1 MPPPLRVRALA
12 SLVLL
17 ATCAPALAQ
26 PAGAPLGDALRDF
39 AETRGL
45 SLVYSA
51 DLVAGRRTTCPAAGR
66 TSGRPAPAVLACLV
80 EGTGLEARRLPSGAY
95 ALYRVSGG
103 GAPPDRPAPPAPS
116 GGGAVRSEAA
126 TLSGFV
132 TDAATGEVLV
142 GAAVYVPGA
151 GRGAST
157 NGYGYYSLALS
168 VGEVRVTV
176 SYVGYETATA
186 TVALDADVRY
196 DVALDAVGGL
206 GEVVVEGEAV
216 EVEAP
221 GSVRLTAA
229 EVERVPALLGEAD
242 PLKALQ
248 LTPAVRFGSEG
259 SSGLHVRGGSP
270 DQTLLLLDGAPV
282 YNAAHLAG
290 AVSVFNSDALQSVR
304 LVPGAAPARYGGRLS
319 AVVDVAQREGSRERR
334 TGTATVGLL
343 ASRALVEGPLAGGHG
358 AFVVAGRRSYAD
370 LLLRPLLFASSG
382 GDYALGYFFQDAS
395 AKANLDLDDRTRVFA
410 SVYGGQDR
418 FYNHSSETFTSTERT
433 EAFSTGVEWGNT
445 TATVRATRVLSPRAF
460 ASALVY
466 YSRYGFAAEREASDT
481 FPPTSD
487 RTSRAVTFEQSSG
500 LTDVAARA
508 DVEVAAT
515 AFGLAHAVEAGAAVE
530 RRSFR
535 PASVL
540 RSRTVGGDED
550 VAEVEDRVSTVGGS
564 AYVSD
569 AVRLGGVRAE
579 VGLRLGWLAVRG
591 RAFAGLQPRLGLTS
605 AVGPWTLRASAG
617 RSWQPLHLLT
627 NAGVGLPTDLWVP
640 ATDRVGPASAW
651 QVAAEAERPLG
662 AGWSAS
668 AGAFA
673 KTMTGLVEY
682 RDGAGFFASGAG
694 WEDDVMTGSGRAV
707 GVELAARKTGGRTEV
722 QVAYA
727 LSRSARTFPE
737 IDGGRTFPYRYDRTH
752 DLSVTA
758 TRHLSP
764 RRRLTA
770 LLVYASGAAVT
781 VPVARTGFNTYLY
794 GDRNRHRLPAYHRLD
809 VSYEVDYGRGRL
821 ALGFHN
827 MYNRL
832 NPYYYRVRDALR
844 PPGAGRE
851 RRVPARRALPHP
863 PVGEL
868 PLRTVTM
875 RHPALSLLA
884 LFVVVSGC
892 ETFVEADPED
902 YEPVLYVQAVFEPG
916 VPWSVT
922 VQRTVGLGDTVPF
935 DEQIVTNATVTVTG
949 NDGTVVVLPHTE
961 QGRYGAALVYP
972 EGESGGTPQFP
983 YFEDGPAPEAG
994 RTYTL
999 RVSAPGYLA
1008 VTATSR
1014 APRPPLDLTVRVLG
1028 GWERSENTYGAVS
1041 SVTYSNVL
1049 LGASFSPAGEDTFY
1063 EVRYVK
1069 GEVMNG
1075 LGRPAQF
1082 DVSGTFFTDAP
1093 ILRESTFLDDL
1104 QGGSR
1109 RRLLSAFLDIDAL
1122 DEAPDGR
1129 RSFEITGEN
1138 PSVIPAGAPEPQ
1150 AGVEVTA
1157 ASPAYFESMRALARQ
1172 EAVRANPFAEPVPN
1186 YSNVEGGAGV
1196 FAGLARAR
1204 AVVRHPG

>member
-1 MPPPLRVRALA
+1 MTREDGRRADPPATMTTRPSTLLGLLALA
-12 SLVLL
+12 ALV
-17 ATCAPALAQ
+17 ACPALGQTAS
-26 PAGAPLGDALRDF
+26 APLGDALRAF
-39 AETRGL
+39 AEARDL

-51 DLVAGRRTTCPAAGR
+51 DLVAGRWTACP
-66 TSGRPAPAVLACLV
+66 TSRRGAGRPAPAVLACLL
-80 EGTGLEARRLPSGAY
+80 EGTGLEARRLPSGTF
-95 ALYRVSGG
+95 ALYRAEVEDSARGG
-103 GAPPDRPAPPAPS
+103 GAAVRPDRPAPPAPP
-116 GGGAVRSEAA
+116 GGVAA
-126 TLSGFV
+126 RAETVTLSGFV

-151 GRGAST
+151 RRGAST
-157 NGYGYYSLALS
+157 NGYGYYSLALPA
-168 VGEVRVTV
+168 GNVRVAV

-196 DVALDAVGGL
+196 DVALDAAGGL

-290 AVSVFNSDALQSVR
+290 AVSVFNSDALQSVT

-319 AVVDVAQREGSRERR
+319 AVVDVTQREGSRARR

-343 ASRALVEGPLAGGHG
+343 ASRALVEGPLAGGRG

-370 LLLRPLLFASSG
+370 LLLQPLLFATSG
-382 GDYALGYFFQDAS
+382 GDYALGYYFQDAS

-418 FYNHSSETFTSTERT
+418 FYNRSSETFTSTERT

-487 RTSRAVTFEQSSG
+487 RTSRAVAFEQSSG

-515 AFGLAHAVEAGAAVE
+515 ALGLAHAVEAGAAVE

-550 VAEVEDRVSTVGGS
+550 VTEVEDRVATVGGS

-579 VGLRLGWLAVRG
+579 AGLRLGWFAVRG
-591 RAFAGLQPRLGLTS
+591 QTFAGLQPRLGLTT
-605 AVGPWTLRASAG
+605 ARGPWTLRASAG

-662 AGWSAS
+662 AGWTAS

-682 RDGAGFFASGAG
+682 RDGAGFFASGSSSPPGRSAG
-694 WEDDVMTGSGRAV
+694 APRSRSPTPSRARRGRSPRSTGAGSSRTA
-707 GVELAARKTGGRTEV
+707 TTGRTT
-722 QVAYA
+722 
-727 LSRSARTFPE
+727 SRSR
-737 IDGGRTFPYRYDRTH
+737 
-752 DLSVTA
+752 
-758 TRHLSP
+758 RH
-764 RRRLTA
+764 
-770 LLVYASGAAVT
+770 
-781 VPVARTGFNTYLY
+781 
-794 GDRNRHRLPAYHRLD
+794 
-809 VSYEVDYGRGRL
+809 
-821 ALGFHN
+821 
-827 MYNRL
+827 
-832 NPYYYRVRDALR
+832 
-844 PPGAGRE
+844 
-851 RRVPARRALPHP
+851 
-863 PVGEL
+863 
-868 PLRTVTM
+868 
-875 RHPALSLLA
+875 
-884 LFVVVSGC
+884 
-892 ETFVEADPED
+892 
-902 YEPVLYVQAVFEPG
+902 
-916 VPWSVT
+916 
-922 VQRTVGLGDTVPF
+922 
-935 DEQIVTNATVTVTG
+935 
-949 NDGTVVVLPHTE
+949 
-961 QGRYGAALVYP
+961 
-972 EGESGGTPQFP
+972 
-983 YFEDGPAPEAG
+983 
-994 RTYTL
+994 
-999 RVSAPGYLA
+999 
-1008 VTATSR
+1008 ATSR
-1014 APRPPLDLTVRVLG
+1014 
-1028 GWERSENTYGAVS
+1028 
-1041 SVTYSNVL
+1041 
-1049 LGASFSPAGEDTFY
+1049 PA
-1063 EVRYVK
+1063 
-1069 GEVMNG
+1069 
-1075 LGRPAQF
+1075 A
-1082 DVSGTFFTDAP
+1082 
-1093 ILRESTFLDDL
+1093 
-1104 QGGSR
+1104 GSR
-1109 RRLLSAFLDIDAL
+1109 RSWSTRA
-1122 DEAPDGR
+1122 GR
-1129 RSFEITGEN
+1129 
-1138 PSVIPAGAPEPQ
+1138 P
-1150 AGVEVTA
+1150 
-1157 ASPAYFESMRALARQ
+1157 
-1172 EAVRANPFAEPVPN
+1172 
-1186 YSNVEGGAGV
+1186 
-1196 FAGLARAR
+1196 
-1204 AVVRHPG
+1204 